1 MSNCY
6 KNFPVIV
13 NYSSIPSDTIYSNS
27 ASINENL
34 NIEHAK
40 SLGVKGSNS
49 VFTKTLVQGDLS
61 VESYLIG
68 GLSVFGQMKGAND
81 QNISLQFGPYSC
93 PAPCVLSSVSVSITV
108 GQPITV
114 SRSFSYF
121 GGVNNVNAPTP
132 STPTIKP
139 ITPENI
145 TLHGFGQLGSISNIQ
160 SISWSFSQS
169 YEEYYLLGQ
178 NVPKIAFSQGQIQ
191 MDVNGEGLTN
201 SLTAGNCAPAAKEY
215 SIEVTDCEQQDLG
228 SLSISGYAQSRN
240 SSVSADS
247 DEQNSV
253 SIIQYL

>member
-13 NYSSIPSDTIYSNS
+13 NYSNSTSDTIYSNS
-27 ASINENL
+27 ASINENI

-49 VFTKTLVQGDLS
+49 VFTKTLVQGTLS
-61 VESYLIG
+61 VESYLSL
-68 GLSVFGQMKGAND
+68 GLKVFGEMKGAND
-81 QNISLQFGPYSC
+81 QGISLQFGPYSC

-108 GQPITV
+108 GEPITV

-121 GGVNNVNAPTP
+121 GGVNNVTAPTP

-160 SISWSFSQS
+160 SISWTFSQS
-169 YEEYYLLGQ
+169 YEEYYLLGER
-178 NVPKIAFSQGQIQ
+178 VPKIIFNQGQIQ
-191 MDVNGEGLTN
+191 MDINGEGLAN
-201 SLTAGNCAPAAKEY
+201 SLTVGNCVPSAKEY
-215 SIEVTDCEQQDLG
+215 SIEVIDCEGVNMG
-228 SLSISGYAQSRN
+228 SLAINGYAQSRS
-240 SSVSADS
+240 SSVSADN